1 MAGNGHGNGL
11 ACRCLNVRIAP
22 STPPQPP
29 AQSPDPG
36 YTTIFVGQEGISVA
50 HHQLTLRSRSKTIE
64 EKQGEDTVLTRY
76 TSLTCLACYTLVY
89 RVHQVTTPDL
99 DSEEGPVQ
107 PTEDWTENELLGTSS
122 GWIEVFKECITGE
135 VISQAEASPLFSSLF
150 RILLPS
156 EEYNSTTVIPDYST
170 YKPATP
176 DSPTPDAS
184 PRQHLPPL
192 PPLFLPPP
200 FTPSHGIFQHISSV
214 VTVESLRLRRAAEQ
228 TIRRVIQEQVL
239 ELEAVETKLRKD
251 VEQIWVK
258 SRDSIDK
265 IEAEAAQRGR
275 VAWAKRR
282 HSNTARTS
290 PTRPGPGPGPNGTP
304 ASIRV
309 TDFVPIA
316 NPMVRMASP
325 LPPSIPSALSTS
337 LATSSFHYP
346 AAAERNTTSSGQQR
360 ERNGSGSPPPYSS
373 NPPPPSV
380 VKRFRYVSEMQAQM
394 EAIQKRQ
401 EIAAQ
406 AEESIAQQPNAA
418 AEPSARGRSPRTSK
432 SAIKKP
438 KVKVDSKSPTKSK
451 RSSSRT
457 EDAKEDTT
465 PSKGKRKVTFD
476 VKPEVAIIDGD
487 NTVPSKPKAR
497 TQSNA
502 DEPETIFDFENENG
516 ERREDVASPLSPH
529 ESVTPAEPI
538 QAPIRPNRTRI
549 VNTAGLPSSFSG
561 LRPASLPVPSLLR
574 ARHTAREPLDER
586 PRSVIV
592 RESLLGAASDDPPKR
607 HDVEEYRVER
617 QEEEEEVDLRE
628 AEILRL
634 VAASTPSHRSA
645 WKRNSKAWQLFVGR
659 QEKKAK
665 DVDKDAIV
673 EEEEDS
679 TAESTSSR
687 AGYFD
692 ESDDEASTGEEEQKD
707 SVDSFPQIAA
717 SLPIP
722 IAPLKQNMA
731 RYNAT
736 ALQPKTSLTDRPGVL
751 VPPLRKESSDAARRA
766 SYAERDRSRLI
777 DPGALDFAADD
788 EVEEEEEYDPDVA
801 SVGGKGRQ
809 RALKILKARNEIPA
823 AGMWR
828 SLA

>member
-1 MAGNGHGNGL
+1 M
-11 ACRCLNVRIAP
+11 
-22 STPPQPP
+22 
-29 AQSPDPG
+29 
-36 YTTIFVGQEGISVA
+36 
-50 HHQLTLRSRSKTIE
+50 
-64 EKQGEDTVLTRY
+64 
-76 TSLTCLACYTLVY
+76 
-89 RVHQVTTPDL
+89 
-99 DSEEGPVQ
+99 
-107 PTEDWTENELLGTSS
+107 
-122 GWIEVFKECITGE
+122 
-135 VISQAEASPLFSSLF
+135 
-150 RILLPS
+150 
-156 EEYNSTTVIPDYST
+156 
-170 YKPATP
+170 
-176 DSPTPDAS
+176 
-184 PRQHLPPL
+184 
-192 PPLFLPPP
+192 
-200 FTPSHGIFQHISSV
+200 
-214 VTVESLRLRRAAEQ
+214 
-228 TIRRVIQEQVL
+228 
-239 ELEAVETKLRKD
+239 
-251 VEQIWVK
+251 
-258 SRDSIDK
+258 
-265 IEAEAAQRGR
+265 
-275 VAWAKRR
+275 
-282 HSNTARTS
+282 
-290 PTRPGPGPGPNGTP
+290 
-304 ASIRV
+304 
-309 TDFVPIA
+309 
-316 NPMVRMASP
+316 
-325 LPPSIPSALSTS
+325 
-337 LATSSFHYP
+337 
-346 AAAERNTTSSGQQR
+346 
-360 ERNGSGSPPPYSS
+360 
-373 NPPPPSV
+373 
-380 VKRFRYVSEMQAQM
+380 
-394 EAIQKRQ
+394 
-401 EIAAQ
+401 
-406 AEESIAQQPNAA
+406 
-418 AEPSARGRSPRTSK
+418 
-432 SAIKKP
+432 
-438 KVKVDSKSPTKSK
+438 
-451 RSSSRT
+451 
-457 EDAKEDTT
+457 
-465 PSKGKRKVTFD
+465 
-476 VKPEVAIIDGD
+476 
-487 NTVPSKPKAR
+487 
-497 TQSNA
+497 
-502 DEPETIFDFENENG
+502 
-516 ERREDVASPLSPH
+516 SPH

-692 ESDDEASTGEEEQKD
+692 ESDDEASTGEEEQKGKTHTHSEVKHINPHPFPFSFLFAD

-823 AGMWR
+823 AGETF
-828 SLA
+828 LPPCLLIFFFADY

>member
-1 MAGNGHGNGL
+1 M
-11 ACRCLNVRIAP
+11 
-22 STPPQPP
+22 
-29 AQSPDPG
+29 
-36 YTTIFVGQEGISVA
+36 
-50 HHQLTLRSRSKTIE
+50 
-64 EKQGEDTVLTRY
+64 
-76 TSLTCLACYTLVY
+76 
-89 RVHQVTTPDL
+89 
-99 DSEEGPVQ
+99 
-107 PTEDWTENELLGTSS
+107 
-122 GWIEVFKECITGE
+122 
-135 VISQAEASPLFSSLF
+135 
-150 RILLPS
+150 
-156 EEYNSTTVIPDYST
+156 
-170 YKPATP
+170 
-176 DSPTPDAS
+176 
-184 PRQHLPPL
+184 
-192 PPLFLPPP
+192 
-200 FTPSHGIFQHISSV
+200 
-214 VTVESLRLRRAAEQ
+214 ESLRLRRAAEQ

-373 NPPPPSV
+373 NPPSPFSGEAV
-380 VKRFRYVSEMQAQM
+380 IRDAYRRNMDESIDIATSFRYVSEMQAQM

-502 DEPETIFDFENENG
+502 DEP
-516 ERREDVASPLSPH
+516 
-529 ESVTPAEPI
+529 
-538 QAPIRPNRTRI
+538 
-549 VNTAGLPSSFSG
+549 
-561 LRPASLPVPSLLR
+561 
-574 ARHTAREPLDER
+574 
-586 PRSVIV
+586 
-592 RESLLGAASDDPPKR
+592 
-607 HDVEEYRVER
+607 
-617 QEEEEEVDLRE
+617 
-628 AEILRL
+628 
-634 VAASTPSHRSA
+634 
-645 WKRNSKAWQLFVGR
+645 
-659 QEKKAK
+659 
-665 DVDKDAIV
+665 
-673 EEEEDS
+673 
-679 TAESTSSR
+679 
-687 AGYFD
+687 
-692 ESDDEASTGEEEQKD
+692 
-707 SVDSFPQIAA
+707 
-717 SLPIP
+717 
-722 IAPLKQNMA
+722 
-731 RYNAT
+731 
-736 ALQPKTSLTDRPGVL
+736 
-751 VPPLRKESSDAARRA
+751 
-766 SYAERDRSRLI
+766 
-777 DPGALDFAADD
+777 
-788 EVEEEEEYDPDVA
+788 
-801 SVGGKGRQ
+801 GG
-809 RALKILKARNEIPA
+809 
-823 AGMWR
+823 
-828 SLA
+828 